1 MPPKLSCISARLAC
15 KVCKQN
21 ILLRVHSFH
30 RLSHPA
36 PLTKDIEYFIFKLAP
51 LNSLDNDSVL
61 RLGKARP
68 FNMGSTT
75 DTSGNYR
82 LQTDRN
88 VHFIAPPDGW
98 YAVKVGRIPGVYRGW
113 TNTIC
118 SALAGLGEDATEW
131 KYFPLREEAI
141 AQYLEWAAANEL
153 EMLNADGTY
162 RASFGTYVDL
172 DRMSDSGSQL
182 DDEETETTSLLRDAV
197 EAHLKELASVDLF
210 SLELSTTVI
219 LFFQDIQTDPSL
231 AEWSDDGWILPPSS
245 NDTIWHLGGLGTI

>member
-88 VHFIAPPDGW
+88 VHFIAPPDGPTRFALLW
-98 YAVKVGRIPGVYRGW
+98 LVWVKTQLNGSISLFAR
-113 TNTIC
+113 
-118 SALAGLGEDATEW
+118 
-131 KYFPLREEAI
+131 KPLRST
-141 AQYLEWAAANEL
+141 LEWAAANEL

-182 DDEETETTSLLRDAV
+182 DDEETEMTSLLRDTV